1 MEWLNYHHLL
11 YFWVVARK
19 GSIAQ
24 AAEELLLSPPTIS
37 VQISQ
42 LEDNIGEKLFS
53 RTGRRLVLTEMGK
66 VVYRYA
72 QEIFSLGRELTD
84 TLKGRPTGRP
94 LRLQVGLADVMPK
107 GVAYR
112 LIEPA
117 LHLASPV
124 QVICREDPPDRLLA
138 LLAVQELDLILS
150 DAPIGPGIS
159 VRAYNHPL
167 GECGIG
173 FYGKSKLAAAYRRHF
188 PRSLD
193 GAPFLLPTE
202 SASMRLGLNQ
212 WFESQDL
219 RPGVAGEFEDF
230 ALLTTFA
237 EAGRGIFAAPR
248 VLDHEMRRR
257 HGFGLL
263 GYTEDVRA
271 RFYAI
276 SVERRVK
283 NPAVVAICEAAREK
297 MFG

>member
-1 MEWLNYHHLL
+1 M
-11 YFWVVARK
+11 VARK
-19 GSIAQ
+19 GSIAK
-24 AAEELLLSPPTIS
+24 ASEELLLSPPTIS

-42 LEDNIGEKLFS
+42 LEKNIGEKLFS
-53 RTGRRLVLTEMGK
+53 RTGRRLLLTETGK

-94 LRLQVGLADVMPK
+94 LRIQVGIADVLPK

-124 QVICREDPPDRLLA
+124 RVMCREDPPDRLLA
-138 LLAVQELDLILS
+138 LLSVQALDLILS
-150 DAPIGPGIS
+150 DAPIGPGTS

-167 GECGIG
+167 GECGVG
-173 FYGKSKLAAAYRRHF
+173 FYAKPGLARTYRRRF

-202 SASMRLGLNQ
+202 SASLRLGLNQ

-219 RPGVAGEFEDF
+219 RPTVMGEFEDF
-230 ALLTTFA
+230 AMLTTFA

-248 VLDHEMRRR
+248 VLDREMRRR
-257 HGFGLL
+257 HGFRAV
-263 GYTEDVRA
+263 GYSDEVHV

>member
-1 MEWLNYHHLL
+1 VEWLNYHHLL

-19 GSIAQ
+19 GSIAR

-42 LEDNIGEKLFS
+42 LEVNIGEKLFS
-53 RTGRRLVLTEMGK
+53 RTGRRLVLTETGK

-84 TLKGRPTGRP
+84 TLKGRPSGRP
-94 LRLQVGLADVMPK
+94 LRLQVGIADVLPK

-124 QVICREDPPDRLLA
+124 RVMCREDPPDRLLA
-138 LLAVQELDLILS
+138 LLGVQELDLILS
-150 DAPIGPGIS
+150 DAPIAPGIS

-167 GECGIG
+167 GECGAG
-173 FYGKSKLAAAYRRHF
+173 FYAQPELAAAYRRHF

-193 GAPFLLPTE
+193 NAPFLLPTE
-202 SASMRLGLNQ
+202 SASMRLGLDQ

-219 RPGVAGEFEDF
+219 RPAVMGEFEDF

-237 EAGRGIFAAPR
+237 ETGRGIFAAPR
-248 VLDHEMRRR
+248 VLDREMRRR
-257 HGFGLL
+257 HGFGVV
-263 GYTEDVRA
+263 GYTEEVRA

-297 MFG
+297 LFG

>member
-11 YFWVVARK
+11 YFWVVARR

-37 VQISQ
+37 VQLSQ
-42 LEDNIGEKLFS
+42 LEGNIGEKLFS
-53 RTGRRLVLTEMGK
+53 RTGRRLVLTEVGK

-72 QEIFSLGRELTD
+72 QEIFSLGQELTD

-94 LRLQVGLADVMPK
+94 LRLQVGLADVLPK

-117 LHLASPV
+117 LHLVSPV
-124 QVICREDPPDRLLA
+124 RVICREDPPDRLLA

-150 DAPIGPGIS
+150 DAPIGPGTS

-167 GECGIG
+167 GECAVG
-173 FYGKSKLAAAYRRHF
+173 FYAKPKLARVYRRHF

-202 SASMRLGLNQ
+202 SASMRLGLDQ
-212 WFESQDL
+212 WF
-219 RPGVAGEFEDF
+219 
-230 ALLTTFA
+230 
-237 EAGRGIFAAPR
+237 
-248 VLDHEMRRR
+248 
-257 HGFGLL
+257 
-263 GYTEDVRA
+263 
-271 RFYAI
+271 
-276 SVERRVK
+276 
-283 NPAVVAICEAAREK
+283 
-297 MFG
+297 

>member
-11 YFWVVARK
+11 YFWVVART
-19 GSIAQ
+19 GSIAK

-42 LEDNIGEKLFS
+42 LEGNIGEKLFA
-53 RTGRRLVLTEMGK
+53 RTGRRLVLTEVGK

-72 QEIFSLGRELTD
+72 QEIFSLGQELTD

-94 LRLQVGLADVMPK
+94 LRLQVGLADVLPK

-124 QVICREDPPDRLLA
+124 RVICREDPPDRLLA
-138 LLAVQELDLILS
+138 LLAVQEIDVIIS
-150 DAPIGPGIS
+150 DAPMGPGIS

-167 GECGIG
+167 GECAVG
-173 FYGKSKLAAAYRRHF
+173 FYAKPKLAAACRRRF
-188 PRSLD
+188 PGSLND
-193 GAPFLLPTE
+193 APFLLPTE
-202 SASMRLGLNQ
+202 SASMRLGLDQ
-212 WFESQDL
+212 WFESQGI
-219 RPGVAGEFEDF
+219 RPAVTGEFEDF

-248 VLDHEMRRR
+248 VLDREMRR
-257 HGFGLL
+257 HGFAVV
-263 GYTEDVRA
+263 GYTDEVHA

-276 SVERRVK
+276 SVERRIK
-283 NPAVVAICEAAREK
+283 NPAVVAICEMARQK
-297 MFG
+297 VFGR